1 MNRDEIREFAMLVG
15 RGELRDKDVEDAY
28 IKFDMNQDGDLDKNE
43 LERLMKEEWSQNGGP
58 DGDRRGPDGD
68 RRGPDG
74 DRRGP
79 GGPHGGPQGMNPGE
93 ALR

>member
-1 MNRDEIREFAMLVG
+1 
-15 RGELRDKDVEDAY
+15 
-28 IKFDMNQDGDLDKNE
+28 
-43 LERLMKEEWSQNGGP
+43 MKEEWSQNGGP

-79 GGPHGGPQGMNPGE
+79 GGPQGMKPGD